1 MPACGPQEVIGLL
14 KVFLQFTNDDGEV
27 SLVQT

>member
-1 MPACGPQEVIGLL
+1 MPACGQEVIGLL